1 MTASWSDPGQILPN
15 LRSSRCTI
23 VQSCDL
29 KEKATRWTK
38 FFSLHCWVWERRW
51 FMVAGHQEAHNDD
64 HSADGD
70 DLGGGDGDG

>member
-15 LRSSRCTI
+15 LRQAMYNCSELRF
-23 VQSCDL
+23 
-29 KEKATRWTK
+29 EGK